1 LDLAGVADEVAVQ
14 SRINDL
20 QNQLVGQSLAASA
33 ADDQELTRFE
43 EDVRDWDSFLFIAH
57 LTIQKVPFLEIG

>member
-43 EDVRDWDSFLFIAH
+43 EDVRDWDSFLFIAR